1 MTKKYRMYILSS
13 KSDPEYIKVGKTN
26 NVHRVPHLS
35 RMNYG
40 NKQDWEEIHSLHT
53 SNDVEAYALESMVSS
68 KLTKLGYKLPKVY
81 WNDTWDK
88 KRIESGKLIGATEL
102 FRAPIEVVKSVA
114 NEAEK
119 VFLSFIDEA
128 NNPFYFGKKCTDDP
142 FEHLGKSH
150 ATEMAV

>member
-1 MTKKYRMYILSS
+1 MTKQYRVYILSS

-26 NVHRVPHLS
+26 NIHRVPHLS

-53 SNDVEAYALESMVSS
+53 TNDVEAYALESMVSA
-68 KLTKLGYKLPKVY
+68 KLTKLGYKLPKVM

-102 FRAPIEVVKSVA
+102 FRAPIDLVLSVA
-114 NEAEK
+114 KEAEAIF
-119 VFLSFIDEA
+119 VSYIGEA
-128 NNPFYFGKKCTDDP
+128 DNPFYGEKIT
-142 FEHLGKSH
+142 
-150 ATEMAV
+150 TETLFDKN